1 MKSEL
6 IFTEDGNLQITKP
19 NGLRYSFDNC
29 DAPDLGFDYEM
40 LVYADLE
47 IKIVKWKDG
56 VDFEKQDALPLT
68 DEEKDAI
75 ELYIENSEP
84 PIGFNL
90 NQQHKQEINNICHEF
105 VKEVVHRY
113 GFDDLIEVVF
123 AGREGSS
130 HPRRSAARRVA
141 EYADAVWCCYVQIED
156 EINNTREDFLKE
168 VDEYCVVIPT
178 PLLAPDSYMETQANG
193 QTGR

>member
-47 IKIVKWKDG
+47 IKIVNWKDG

-105 VKEVVHRY
+105 IKEVVHRY
-113 GFDDLIEVVF
+113 GFDCAIFTTLPTVDVSVPVHIVVT
-123 AGREGSS
+123 AHH
-130 HPRRSAARRVA
+130 HPPR
-141 EYADAVWCCYVQIED
+141 
-156 EINNTREDFLKE
+156 
-168 VDEYCVVIPT
+168 T
-178 PLLAPDSYMETQANG
+178 PNE
-193 QTGR
+193 